1 MAAVDSA
8 SWYGL
13 VHDYAWERHDRV
25 VDVGGSTGSLLH
37 RILTAAYSRAAAEG
51 GGKRHPARPG
61 AGVLFDRP
69 SVTAEAHK
77 MWDLRAAAAEA
88 AAVAAAAAAGKAAA
102 KKGFAKGTAAA
113 AAALAAEVERNATLA
128 VEFVP
133 GDFLAPPT
141 QTTATA
147 AAGEKREGAAGGGGG
162 GGSGL
167 PHGRDGD
174 VYVL

>member
-1 MAAVDSA
+1 MAAADSA

-13 VHDYAWERHDRV
+13 VHDYRWGQHSRV

-37 RILTAAYSRAAAEG
+37 RILTAAYRSAAEG
-51 GGKRHPARPG
+51 GGGRPPAPA

-69 SVTAEAHK
+69 PVIAEAHK

-88 AAVAAAAAAGKAAA
+88 TAAAAAGGARAGGGKKKAT
-102 KKGFAKGTAAA
+102 KRGTDTTAAA

-128 VEFVP
+128 VDFVP
-133 GDFLAPPT
+133 GDFLKPA
-141 QTTATA
+141 
-147 AAGEKREGAAGGGGG
+147 ELLEGG
-162 GGSGL
+162 GL

-174 VYVL
+174 VFVL